1 MLIRTQKKR
10 LAQLLAIVI
19 TVELPLTSQAAG
31 LALSQVPL
39 FVSSSQKANVL
50 LLLDNSNSMDESA
63 NGAAVGSSSAN
74 SKSEIARSV
83 ARSLIDT
90 YVGKINMGLMAYQQ
104 NTPLAYYLHNSPY
117 DISYNPAN
125 YNASYSGARNSAT
138 KASQADNPTDSGKFL
153 YYNVALPF
161 YASTNQGSAFCYAPT
176 ATAFNNGENPV
187 SGPWDSY
194 RCFTTKTGSSD
205 AMVSP
210 LPSGGIK
217 AAETAL
223 GYSGL
228 VGTYVFSPTDSDL
241 AQGILDFGKLM
252 AWTYVGRTW
261 FSNSSPG
268 KGYVH
273 TPVAALT
280 AAQATTLKSKLACNI
295 PGTPSPCTS
304 AGLQNAGLTPIEGS
318 LITAKDYFAGNLGA
332 AAQGGP
338 LAAPPNSCGKDFVV
352 LLTDGLP
359 SNDQNGNVVAN
370 PSTALTAAAS
380 AASQLRTA
388 GSKAYVVGFA
398 LPYGVAASQLNTIA
412 AAGGTGTAY
421 AATDLSSLT
430 STLGDIFS
438 DILAQT
444 GSAATVATNS
454 TSLVADSAIF
464 QAKFD
469 SGDWSGRLFSYSL
482 GTSGSIASTPNWM
495 AGAADSPPP
504 AYYVALPAAGSRRI
518 ITTKATAGMG
528 IPFRWP
534 ADPTAPSTTE
544 LDSGQTAALGSSA
557 VLSYLRGDASNEGSG
572 AGQYRPRP
580 AGKLGDIVNSSPV
593 YVVKPKLGYPDSFEG
608 SAYSTFR
615 ITYASRAPMLYVGAN
630 DGMLHAFE
638 ASTGTEKLAF
648 IPNAVLP
655 KLANLASNAYTHRYY
670 VDGTPTVADAY
681 YGGAWH
687 TILVG
692 GLNAG
697 GQGIYA
703 LDVTDPLTFSEANA
717 GTLVRWEFTDSNDA
731 DLGYTFSQ
739 PVIGR
744 MANGKWAAIFG
755 NGYNNTEADG
765 HASTTGQA
773 YLYVVDLQ
781 TGALLAKLATKAGS
795 ATTPNGLAS
804 PNAVD
809 VDGDNIVDY
818 VYAGDLQGNLW
829 KFDLTATNASAWKV
843 AYGSSGSPQPL
854 FTAEDAAGAT
864 QPITA
869 KPAVGLHPT
878 QGNGYLVY
886 FGTGKYIETGDNG
899 TVGTQTQTF
908 YGIWDNDATVSGRV
922 ALQAQTLTGGFTESA
937 AEWRAVSQNS
947 VNWSSQKGWYLDLAT
962 AEKQVSD
969 AVLRNGRII
978 FTTLTPSSGTCA
990 AGGNSWLMELDAE
1003 TGGALKET
1011 PFDVNG
1017 DGIYSTA
1024 DFRTTSGATGT
1035 GAKAVGGTKLGDG
1048 IAGKPTIVNEGKV
1061 KQHKYFSKSDGSLKE
1076 LGESTGGNS
1085 GRVSWREL
1093 IKRK

>member
-1 MLIRTQKKR
+1 MPTRYPKKR
-10 LAQLLAIVI
+10 LAQLLAAGLV
-19 TVELPLTSQAAG
+19 LPLTSQAAN
-31 LALSQVPL
+31 LTLSQVPL

-63 NGAAVGSSSAN
+63 NGAAVGSSSSN

-90 YVGKINMGLMAYQQ
+90 YTGKINMGLMAYQQ
-104 NTPLAYYLHNSPY
+104 NTPLSYHLHNAPY
-117 DISYNPAN
+117 DISYAPGN
-125 YNASYSGARNSAT
+125 YDASFSGARNSST
-138 KASQADNPTDSGKFL
+138 KAFQTPNPSDPGKYL

-161 YASTNQGSAFCYAPT
+161 YASSNQGSAFCYAPT
-176 ATAFNNGENPV
+176 ATAFNNGENPA

-194 RCFTTKTGSSD
+194 RCFSTKTGTSN
-205 AMVSP
+205 VVISP

-217 AAETAL
+217 TTETAL
-223 GYSGL
+223 GYSSL
-228 VGTYVFSPTDSDL
+228 IGTYVFSPTDSDL

-252 AWTYVGRTW
+252 AWTYVGKTW
-261 FSNSSPG
+261 FANSSPG
-268 KGYVH
+268 LGYVH

-280 AAQATTLKSKLACNI
+280 AAQASTLKAKLACNI

-304 AGLQNAGLTPIEGS
+304 TGLQNAGLTPIEGS
-318 LITAKDYFAGNLGA
+318 LLTAKDYYAGSLTA

-338 LAAPPNSCGKDFVV
+338 LAAPPESCGKNFVV

-359 SNDQNGNVVAN
+359 STDKNGNVVAN
-370 PSTALTAAAS
+370 PTTALTAAAN
-380 AASQLRTA
+380 AASQLKTA
-388 GSKAYVVGFA
+388 GSKTYVVGFA
-398 LPYGVAASQLNTIA
+398 LPYGVSAAQLNTIGT
-412 AAGGTGTAY
+412 AGGTGTAY
-421 AATDLSSLT
+421 AATDLASLT

-444 GSAATVATNS
+444 GSAAAVATNS

-469 SGDWSGRLFSYSL
+469 SGDWSGRIFSYGLASN
-482 GTSGSIASTPNWM
+482 GNIAGTPNWM
-495 AGAADSPPP
+495 AGATDSPAP
-504 AYYVALPAAGSRRI
+504 AYYVPLPAAGSRRI
-518 ITTKATAGMG
+518 ITTKASTGRG

-534 ADPTAPSTTE
+534 ITPATPTASE
-544 LDSGQTAALGSSA
+544 LDVTQTTALSNST
-557 VLSYLRGDASNEGSG
+557 VLSYLRGDASNEGSS

-608 SAYSTFR
+608 SAYSAFR
-615 ITYASRAPMLYVGAN
+615 TTYANRTPMLYVGAN

-638 ASTGTEKLAF
+638 ASTGNEKLAF
-648 IPNAVLP
+648 IPNALFP

-681 YGGAWH
+681 YSGAWH
-687 TILVG
+687 TVLVG

-703 LDVTDPLTFSEANA
+703 LDVTNPSNFSEANA
-717 GTLVRWEFTDSNDA
+717 ASIVRWEFTDSSDA

-765 HASTTGQA
+765 HASSTGQA

-781 TGALLAKLATKAGS
+781 TGTLLAKLNTKAGS
-795 ATTPNGLAS
+795 TTTPNGLSS

-809 VDGDNIVDY
+809 VDGDHIIDY
-818 VYAGDLQGNLW
+818 VFAGDLQGNLW
-829 KFDLTATNASAWKV
+829 KFDLTASNASAWKV
-843 AYGSSGSPQPL
+843 AYGSVGSPQPL
-854 FTAEDAAGAT
+854 FSAEDDDGLA
-864 QPITA
+864 QLITT
-869 KPAVGLHPT
+869 KPAVGLHPSR
-878 QGNGYLVY
+878 GSGYMVY
-886 FGTGKYIETGDNG
+886 FGTGKYLEPGDNG
-899 TVGTQTQTF
+899 TTGTHTQTF
-908 YGIWDNDATVSGRV
+908 YGIWDNDTTVSDRTL
-922 ALQAQTLTGGFTESA
+922 LQEQTIQGAFSESGE
-937 AEWRAVSQNS
+937 EWRAVSQNS
-947 VNWSSQKGWYLDLAT
+947 VNWDSQQGWYLDLSNT
-962 AEKQVSD
+962 EKQVSD

-978 FTTLTPSSGTCA
+978 FTTLIPSSGTCA
-990 AGGNSWLMELDAE
+990 AGGYSWLMELDAE
-1003 TGGALKET
+1003 TGGALKES
-1011 PFDVNG
+1011 PFDVNN
-1017 DGIYSTA
+1017 DGHFSNA
-1024 DFRTTSGATGT
+1024 DFRTSNGGTGT
-1035 GAKAVGGTKLGDG
+1035 GAKAVSGTKLGDG

-1061 KQHKYFSKSDGSLKE
+1061 KQHKYFSKSSGELKE
-1076 LGESTGGNS
+1076 LDESTGGS
-1085 GRVSWREL
+1085 VGRISWREL
-1093 IKRK
+1093 IKNK